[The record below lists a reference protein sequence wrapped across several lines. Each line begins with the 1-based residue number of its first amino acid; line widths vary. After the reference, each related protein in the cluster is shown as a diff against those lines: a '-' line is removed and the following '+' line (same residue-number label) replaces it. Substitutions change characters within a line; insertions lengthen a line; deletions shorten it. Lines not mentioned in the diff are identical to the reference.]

1 MNYYVVD
8 FVVLIEVFDIRNVV
22 YIGYLIGGGEVVV
35 YVVCYG
41 MKWILKIVLVSVVLL
56 VMVKS
61 ECNFGGMLIEVFDG
75 FRR

>member
-8 FVVLIEVFDIRNVV
+8 FVDLIEVFDIRNVV

-75 FRR
+75 FRK